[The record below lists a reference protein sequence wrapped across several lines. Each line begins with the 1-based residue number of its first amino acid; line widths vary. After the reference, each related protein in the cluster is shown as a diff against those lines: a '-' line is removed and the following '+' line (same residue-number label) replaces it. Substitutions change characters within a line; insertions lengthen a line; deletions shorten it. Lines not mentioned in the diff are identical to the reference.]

1 MHLKFQKQI
10 GLFYQTELPARVSA
24 NLTNNTMKK
33 IKNFCF
39 SLQNVPE
46 HALRFSPSLELLD
59 LSANQLTVIQ
69 SSSFFSAQRLK
80 HLNVSNNRVQRLDYD
95 SFSPLFQVIFQLFY
109 RAKFVTKSCKIWQQI
124 SSRC

>member
-1 MHLKFQKQI
+1 
-10 GLFYQTELPARVSA
+10 
-24 NLTNNTMKK
+24 MKK
-33 IKNFCF
+33 IKNFVF
-39 SLQNVPE
+39 FFLQNVPE

-109 RAKFVTKSCKIWQQI
+109 RAIFVTKSCKIWQQI
-124 SSRC
+124 SSPC